1 MAKEKEVPPP
11 DPLED
16 AVTRFRFSLESQ
28 EPQISD
34 IMQNLLGVQTAGL
47 LVNAAPYELFSRLE
61 ELAHQAES
69 KAREMQHPD
78 FTTFQQMAEGY
89 RAATG
94 NFVSTEKY
102 QEDLAELPDM
112 TASKSV

>member
-1 MAKEKEVPPP
+1 MAKGKETPQP

-16 AVTRFRFSLESQ
+16 AVTKFRFSLESQ

-34 IMQNLLGVQTAGL
+34 IMQNLLGVQTAGFQA
-47 LVNAAPYELFSRLE
+47 NTPPGELFSRLE
-61 ELAHQAES
+61 DLAHQAEG

-78 FTTFQQMAEGY
+78 FTTFKQMAEGFK
-89 RAATG
+89 AAG
-94 NFVSTEKY
+94 ENFSTLVKPQKDVS
-102 QEDLAELPDM
+102 ELPAM